1 MFPLWIDALVRQE
14 QYKDLIRESGGERL
28 SQVARPRAAGRR
40 HALPLAQGH
49 EPGRPNIWCQ
59 LLQRESVCA
68 YGPA

>member
-14 QYKDLIRESGGERL
+14 QYKDLIREAAGEHL
-28 SQVARPRAAGRR
+28 GQVARPRAAGRR
-40 HALPLAQGH
+40 NALPLAQDH

-59 LLQRESVCA
+59 LLQRERVCA